1 MNKKNYYKYNWINKI
16 ILKNIMINNPLNYLT
31 IKNNNNLKNNRQSNL
46 NKMKLLKKLIKIIK
60 IYFN

>member
-60 IYFN
+60 I

>member
-31 IKNNNNLKNNRQSNL
+31 IKNNNN
-46 NKMKLLKKLIKIIK
+46 
-60 IYFN
+60 Y